1 MFDIGS
7 IVEQDAQKLEL
18 LHPQTGAPVGATIEL
33 AGAGHPKRRKIEM
46 QRAREL
52 RARIAKRGRIELTDP
67 AEDEEYELDRL
78 VACTLSWD
86 GIARSGQAIPC
97 TAEEARD
104 LYESAAWIRRQ
115 AVAFLD
121 DAANFLRSTGAD

>member
-1 MFDIGS
+1 MFDVGS
-7 IVEQDAQKLEL
+7 IVEKDAQKLEL
-18 LHPQTGAPVGATIEL
+18 MHPQTGAPVGATIEL
-33 AGAGHPKRRKIEM
+33 AGAGHPRRRKLEM

-52 RARIAKRGRIELTDP
+52 RARVAKRGRIELTDP

-78 VACTLSWD
+78 VACTLSWE

-97 TAEEARD
+97 NAEEARE

-115 AVAFLD
+115 ALAFLD
-121 DAANFLRSTGAD
+121 DAANFLQSTDAD